1 MSSRCQKGR
10 TQSTGLMPALPLL
23 EGADAPNP
31 SDNSYC
37 RAERF
42 ERKDDKDGDSFFKY
56 LQKDSET
63 GKC

>member
-1 MSSRCQKGR
+1 
-10 TQSTGLMPALPLL
+10 MPALPLL